1 MLSRRGTLA
10 SSSAL
15 EGDIPTDRNNENGA
29 ETIVKFCLH
38 KFCLCVMFIEQVY
51 FKGGGLFGTSQ
62 LACLRF
68 SLVKFCLHV
77 VSTAWTQS
85 LMPPRYM

>member
-15 EGDIPTDRNNENGA
+15 ERDIPTDRNNENGV

-38 KFCLCVMFIEQVY
+38 KFCLCIVFIAQVY
-51 FKGGGLFGTSQ
+51 SKGRGLVPAG
-62 LACLRF
+62 
-68 SLVKFCLHV
+68 
-77 VSTAWTQS
+77 
-85 LMPPRYM
+85 